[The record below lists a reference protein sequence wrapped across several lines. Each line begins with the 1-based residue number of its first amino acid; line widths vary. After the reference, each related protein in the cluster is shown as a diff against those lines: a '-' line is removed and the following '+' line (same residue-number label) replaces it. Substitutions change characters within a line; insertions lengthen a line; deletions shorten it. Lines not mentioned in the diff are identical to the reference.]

1 MRADINLL
9 PKKESSISTK
19 NVAIISI
26 ISIVVLT
33 LVGYFFV
40 FLPNTEKKAIAREIE
55 KKEEELTQYEGLD
68 EEFIILQTEIKDLK
82 DMLDAVDGITSNY
95 VKITDKLEEIED
107 AIPVD
112 IVLSSFSYGQE
123 LISISGKT
131 PDYKKVAQFMVN
143 LRKMEDVQS
152 VNLHS
157 IIHEEIEKKGVKTIR
172 YIFTIDVNYGVWDEE
187 VLEEM
192 ENEDIDVANNEA
204 VEEEGDE

>member
-68 EEFIILQTEIKDLK
+68 EEFIILQTEIK
-82 DMLDAVDGITSNY
+82 I
-95 VKITDKLEEIED
+95 
-107 AIPVD
+107 
-112 IVLSSFSYGQE
+112 
-123 LISISGKT
+123 
-131 PDYKKVAQFMVN
+131 
-143 LRKMEDVQS
+143 
-152 VNLHS
+152 
-157 IIHEEIEKKGVKTIR
+157 
-172 YIFTIDVNYGVWDEE
+172 
-187 VLEEM
+187 
-192 ENEDIDVANNEA
+192 
-204 VEEEGDE
+204 